1 MKNKIIILVLV
12 LVIALLLP
20 AIPNL
25 SYTAKAAA
33 AMSVSPTSGIV
44 GTSVTVSMT
53 GLTASTTYNLYME
66 DSAGNQV
73 GGNPIAS
80 ITTTATQTT
89 ATVTFSIPPATEG
102 TATIFITQGG
112 YSAPRVASTY
122 FAVSTSLSVS
132 PSSGNVGS
140 SMTLTGNGYG
150 KYLNVNI
157 FWDGKLYWQSTTNRT
172 GSFILILTVPYGYY
186 GLHTIYAQDS
196 NTNSASTNFF
206 IDPNIIINPSSG
218 YVFSSFTAYMTG
230 YSQNASLSVIWVPL
244 NTIIGTGITDAN
256 GTLNLTVNV
265 PQSPAGSST
274 VESRDSNGVSST
286 ATFLVIPQII
296 LNVSSGP
303 QGTAVKAT
311 GYGFAATAS
320 ITSTWDNP
328 ALTLFTTASN
338 SVGTWSNNFLTPP
351 ATFGNHVIT
360 ATDGTNTQTATF
372 FVSSQLKLSP
382 YWGSHGTKSSVNATG
397 LSANVNANVI
407 WDPGQTTQATLVPFT
422 TNSTGSSSYVN
433 KPAITVPTNA
443 APGKHVVEVVDANG
457 VIASTYFYVGPV
469 FTLSEYKGNV
479 SDHIT
484 VEGYAYPANTAITV
498 YWGSKS
504 NALATKTTDTRGDF
518 NVTITI
524 PYGAEGQHMLITNN
538 TNKAGTT
545 AYNNFTIIP
554 HIYESIQKG
563 YVYNKIAIIGTG
575 FGANEI
581 YNLYWNGIET
591 PYNNISNNTGSL
603 NISYQIP
610 PTPYGNSTIAVE
622 NTAYNLY
629 SNILYFFVQ
638 PSLNV
643 KTSVYSGETVS
654 MLGLGY
660 SANSA
665 VTVTWDNVVQN
676 AWSVSGNNGTVNI
689 NFVIPS
695 SSASVHYINA
705 YDSAFHFANKVAVNV
720 LSPIIPLQISPLNG
734 SYINATP
741 ILSWSSVPYASSYT
755 IQYST
760 TSTFSAGY
768 TTTVS
773 GLTGTS
779 YTISNLPNNVYY
791 WHVEAIDNHGNP
803 SGYSVTW
810 KFTYDTVP
818 PTSAIN
824 PLPRWEN
831 SLKFNIYYTSSDSE
845 SGVFSVALYYNYN
858 GGNFVKYKTI
868 YSNVTPNVFTFN
880 AIDGNGTYSFYTIA
894 TDRAGN
900 VQAIPTTND
909 TYTTVIISS
918 PYSTVLSLPKYEST
932 STFNIYY
939 EAYGNAPIKGVYLYY
954 SNNSITWSVYGN
966 TLFTKSPISFT
977 APQNGPYYFYTIA
990 VDVAGNVQKGN
1001 VSQAYTIVDTSQPIT
1016 SIYVNGTLGNNS
1028 WYTTPVSIK
1037 LSSSDIYSGVMG
1049 IYYTINNTQYEYTSP
1064 FTISLSGV
1072 YNITYWGVSSAGVVG
1087 IKSSETIKIDLTTP
1101 YITYSISGKSG
1112 MNGWYTGGVIFN
1124 ISAYDNYSGIASTY
1138 MKVNNGN
1145 WYNTKSVEVYSNGNN
1160 EVYYYAMGVDG
1171 VSSGIESVQ
1180 IKIDTSQPITSIY
1193 VNGTLGNNSWYT
1205 TPVSIKLSSS
1215 DIYSG
1220 VMGIYYTINNT
1231 QYEYT
1236 SPFTISLSGVYNITY
1251 WGVSSAGVVG
1261 IKSSEIIKIDLTTPY
1276 ITYSISGKSGM
1287 NGWYTGGVI
1296 FNISAY
1302 DNYSGIA
1309 STYMKV
1315 NNGNWYNTKSVE
1327 VYSNGN
1333 NEVYYYAMGVDGVSS
1348 GIESVQIKI
1357 DFNAPISQAIV
1368 EGNVTPSG
1376 WYKGNVNIFI
1386 NSTDNVS
1393 GISNT
1398 YYSINNGS
1406 WVIYHGYFTI
1416 SNSGTYTIRYY
1427 AENMAGNKETV
1438 KTLVI
1443 SIEANPA
1450 TILAIT
1456 PAYNSVNT
1464 NSVNITST
1472 VFDRSG
1478 IKAVYIKIDNGP
1490 WFAMNYTAYN
1500 NTGGVAYYIWHT
1512 NSGDN
1517 GIHIIQIKVIDN
1529 VGYSY
1534 TKEFTLTVNNFNILP
1549 IVFIVILIVIS
1560 ILIVV
1565 SLYLI
1570 RKHEINRI
1578 RTNYESNQIAPINT
1592 NTSAPTSESNKIVEN
1607 EVRPAETTQSK
1618 STTEQT
1624 NKNEESSKQSVD
1636 NVEPSNLTRIKGKKK
1651 GKNESK
1657 NDNET
1662 NEGVK
1667 QESNITQKE
1676 GDNQ

>member
-53 GLTASTTYNLYME
+53 GLTASTTYNLYMK
-66 DSAGNQV
+66 DSAGDQV
-73 GGNPIAS
+73 GGNPIATFTS
-80 ITTTATQTT
+80 SSTGA
-89 ATVTFSIPPATEG
+89 ATVIFSIPPATEG

-112 YSAPRVASTY
+112 YSATRVASTY

-186 GLHTIYAQDS
+186 GLHTIYAKDS
-196 NTNSASTNFF
+196 NTNNASTNFF

-311 GYGFAATAS
+311 GYGFAAATAS

-338 SVGTWSNNFLTPP
+338 SAGTWSNNFLTPP

-382 YWGSHGTKSSVNATG
+382 YWGSNGTQSSVNATG

-407 WDPGQTTQATLVPFT
+407 WDPGQTTQATLVTFT

-538 TNKAGTT
+538 TNTAGTT

-643 KTSVYSGETVS
+643 KMSVYSGETVS

-1001 VSQAYTIVDTSQPIT
+1001 VSQAYTIV
-1016 SIYVNGTLGNNS
+1016 
-1028 WYTTPVSIK
+1028 
-1037 LSSSDIYSGVMG
+1037 
-1049 IYYTINNTQYEYTSP
+1049 
-1064 FTISLSGV
+1064 
-1072 YNITYWGVSSAGVVG
+1072 
-1087 IKSSETIKIDLTTP
+1087 
-1101 YITYSISGKSG
+1101 
-1112 MNGWYTGGVIFN
+1112 
-1124 ISAYDNYSGIASTY
+1124 
-1138 MKVNNGN
+1138 
-1145 WYNTKSVEVYSNGNN
+1145 
-1160 EVYYYAMGVDG
+1160 
-1171 VSSGIESVQ
+1171 
-1180 IKIDTSQPITSIY
+1180 DTSQPITSIY

>member
-1 MKNKIIILVLV
+1 MN
-12 LVIALLLP
+12 
-20 AIPNL
+20 
-25 SYTAKAAA
+25 
-33 AMSVSPTSGIV
+33 
-44 GTSVTVSMT
+44 
-53 GLTASTTYNLYME
+53 
-66 DSAGNQV
+66 DSANNQV
-73 GGNPIAS
+73 GGNPIATFTS
-80 ITTTATQTT
+80 SSTGT
-89 ATVTFSIPPATEG
+89 ATVKFNIPPATEG
-102 TATIFITQGG
+102 TATIFITQGS
-112 YSAPRVASTY
+112 YNAPLVAFTR
-122 FAVSTSLSVS
+122 FAVSTSLSVI

-150 KYLNVNI
+150 KHLNVNI
-157 FWDGKLYWQSTTNRT
+157 FWDGQLYWQSYTNTT
-172 GSFILILTVPYGYY
+172 GFFILTVIVPYGYY

-196 NTNSASTNFF
+196 NSNNASANFF
-206 IDPNIIINPSSG
+206 ITPNIIINPSSG

-230 YSQNASLSVIWVPL
+230 YSQNSALSVIWVPL
-244 NTIIGTGITDAN
+244 NTVIGMGTTDAN

-265 PQSPAGSST
+265 PQSPAGPST

-286 ATFLVIPQII
+286 TSFLVIPQII

-311 GYGFAATAS
+311 GYGFAATKS
-320 ITSTWDNP
+320 ITARWDNP
-328 ALTLFTTASN
+328 ALTLFTTNSN
-338 SVGTWSNNFLTPP
+338 SVGTWSDNFLTPP

-372 FVSSQLKLSP
+372 FVSSQLKLSQ
-382 YWGSHGTKSSVNATG
+382 YWGSTGTPSSVNATG

-407 WDPGQTTQATLVPFT
+407 WDPGQTTQATLVTFP
-422 TNSTGSSSYVN
+422 TNSTGSSSYVT

-484 VEGYAYPANTAITV
+484 VEGYAYPAKTAITV

-504 NALATKTTDTRGDF
+504 NALATVTTNSGGGF

-554 HIYESIQKG
+554 HISESISKG

-575 FGANEI
+575 FGANGI

-622 NTAYNLY
+622 NTVYNLY
-629 SNILYFFVQ
+629 SNILAFFIQ

-676 AWSVSGNNGTVNI
+676 AWSMSGSNGTVNI

-695 SSASVHYINA
+695 SSAGIHYINA
-705 YDSAFHFANKVAVNV
+705 YDSALHFANKVAVNV
-720 LSPIIPLQISPLNG
+720 LTPNIPLQIFPLNG

-741 ILSWSSVPYASSYT
+741 TLSWSSVPYASSYT

-760 TSTFSAGY
+760 TSTFSASY

-773 GLTGTS
+773 GLTSTS
-779 YTISNLPNNVYY
+779 YTISNLPNNIYY
-791 WHVEAIDNHGNP
+791 WHVEAIDSYGNP

-818 PTSAIN
+818 PTSTIT

-831 SLKFNIYYTSSDSE
+831 TLKFNIYYTASDSE
-845 SGVFSVALYYNYN
+845 SGISSVSLYYNYN

-868 YSNVTPNVFTFN
+868 YSNVTPNVFSFN

-954 SNNSITWSVYGN
+954 SNNSITWSVDGN

-1049 IYYTINNTQYEYTSP
+1049 IYYTINNTQYQYTSP
-1064 FTISLSGV
+1064 FTLSLSGV
-1072 YNITYWGVSSAGVVG
+1072 YNITYWGVSNAGVMG
-1087 IKSSETIKIDLTTP
+1087 IKSSETIKVDLTIP
-1101 YITYSISGKSG
+1101 YVTYSVSGKGG
-1112 MNGWYTGGVIFN
+1112 MNGWYTGGVVVN

-1138 MKVNNGN
+1138 MKVNDGN
-1145 WYNTKSVEVYSNGNN
+1145 WYNTKSIEVNSNGKN
-1160 EVYYYAMGVDG
+1160 EVYYYAKGVDG
-1171 VSSGIESVQ
+1171 VSSPIETVQ
-1180 IKIDTSQPITSIY
+1180 INIDT
-1193 VNGTLGNNSWYT
+1193 
-1205 TPVSIKLSSS
+1205 
-1215 DIYSG
+1215 
-1220 VMGIYYTINNT
+1220 
-1231 QYEYT
+1231 
-1236 SPFTISLSGVYNITY
+1236 
-1251 WGVSSAGVVG
+1251 
-1261 IKSSEIIKIDLTTPY
+1261 
-1276 ITYSISGKSGM
+1276 
-1287 NGWYTGGVI
+1287 
-1296 FNISAY
+1296 
-1302 DNYSGIA
+1302 
-1309 STYMKV
+1309 
-1315 NNGNWYNTKSVE
+1315 
-1327 VYSNGN
+1327 
-1333 NEVYYYAMGVDGVSS
+1333 
-1348 GIESVQIKI
+1348 
-1357 DFNAPISQAIV
+1357 NAPISQAIV
-1368 EGNVTPSG
+1368 EGNITPSG

-1406 WVIYHGYFTI
+1406 WIIYHGFFTI

-1427 AENMAGNKETV
+1427 AENMAGNKENV

-1443 SIEANPA
+1443 NIEANPA
-1450 TILAIT
+1450 TITAIT

-1464 NSVNITST
+1464 NSVNITSM

-1490 WFAMNYTAYN
+1490 WLAMNYTAYN

-1534 TKEFTLTVNNFNILP
+1534 IKEFTLTVNNFNILP
-1549 IVFIVILIVIS
+1549 IVFIVILIIIS

-1578 RTNYESNQIAPINT
+1578 RTNYESNQITTVNT
-1592 NTSAPTSESNKIVEN
+1592 NTNTQTSDSNKKVEN
-1607 EVRPAETTQSK
+1607 EVSPAETTQNK
-1618 STTEQT
+1618 YNMEQT
-1624 NKNEESSKQSVD
+1624 NKNEDGIKPSVD
-1636 NVEPSNLTRIKGKKK
+1636 NVESSNLTKIKGKKK
-1651 GKNESK
+1651 GKNDSK
-1657 NDNET
+1657 NDDET
-1662 NEGVK
+1662 KEGEK
-1667 QESNITQKE
+1667 HESNITQKE